1 MIEEL
6 AQQLYAETMAQN
18 ADVLASYS
26 AEQQEA
32 ARTGTL
38 KRCREYV
45 ANLSN
50 AIDAKDVD
58 GLLKAVHRH
67 NANSR
72 KVFKVLTGIDPGK
85 TDKACREA
93 IRQYVGA
100 EFFAQHEN
108 ETTAKAAER
117 QADWR
122 RKQEEKEREAELGQR
137 TVIRF
142 PGEQVQTLTI
152 REMIDG
158 LLARGFRPKE
168 SKRGFAKTLKMVRPG
183 ESLTLKRKHEI
194 AYALEKAAA
203 LVEAE

>member
-1 MIEEL
+1 
-6 AQQLYAETMAQN
+6 MALN
-18 ADVLASYS
+18 ADTLASYS

-32 ARTGTL
+32 ARTRTL
-38 KRCREYV
+38 TRCREYV

-72 KVFKVLTGIDPGK
+72 KVFQAITGIEPGK
-85 TDKACREA
+85 TDKSCREA

-100 EFFAQHEN
+100 EHFETYLNESTAQ
-108 ETTAKAAER
+108 AAER
-117 QADWR
+117 QAEYH
-122 RKQEEKEREAELGQR
+122 RKQEAKEREAELGQR

-142 PGEQVQTLTI
+142 PGEQVQTLTV

-203 LVEAE
+203 GVQAE